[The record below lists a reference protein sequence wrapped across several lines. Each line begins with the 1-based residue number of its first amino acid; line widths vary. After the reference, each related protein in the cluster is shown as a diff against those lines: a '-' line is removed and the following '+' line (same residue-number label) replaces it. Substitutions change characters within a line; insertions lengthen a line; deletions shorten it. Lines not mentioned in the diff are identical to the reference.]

1 MRVTVRTSSHDGVN
15 RTLSRDGV
23 ESTLLGGAEEKAR
36 GGSGRGNGLRL
47 SRSPRKG
54 PAGGEGEAQ
63 QMPTEYLGT
72 GSALWRDGVAG
83 SVARGARG
91 DGRAG
96 GRVRP
101 LSAKAA
107 LNCCSRKTVG
117 KKNTH
122 ARTHTHAY
130 TLTSVYAH
138 ARCTHANMY
147 THTQQALTHIRLCAC
162 VLTRTYFFC
171 LCVFTRTHTSSTKTT
186 SFVNV
191 CSHEL

>member
-47 SRSPRKG
+47 SLSPRKG

-107 LNCCSRKTVG
+107 LNCSERKTV
-117 KKNTH
+117 KKK
-122 ARTHTHAY
+122 THTHEHTY
-130 TLTSVYAH
+130 MRTHSH
-138 ARCTHANMY
+138 PCMHMHDARTQTCTHTH

-171 LCVFTRTHTSSTKTT
+171 LCVLTRTHTSSTK
-186 SFVNV
+186 
-191 CSHEL
+191 